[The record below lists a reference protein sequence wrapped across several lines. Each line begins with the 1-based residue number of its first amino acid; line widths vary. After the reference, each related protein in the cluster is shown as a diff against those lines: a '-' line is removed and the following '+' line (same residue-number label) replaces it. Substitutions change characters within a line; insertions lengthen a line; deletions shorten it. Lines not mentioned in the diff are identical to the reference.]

1 MAAQS
6 INFVSANDY
15 LKVERSATEKHELHN
30 GQVVAMSGASLPHN
44 HMVSNLFSLIGPFL
58 KSKGC
63 KVFTSDLRVHI
74 PSADSFT
81 YPDLSIV
88 CGKPEMLDDAFDTLT
103 NPSVLI
109 EVMSR
114 STEKYDRGTKF
125 FYYMQIPSLR
135 EYILLDSNSVFIQLA
150 TRQADNSWKFE
161 ELNDLSSSFTIKT
174 IEKTIALAEVYDNV
188 AFR

>member
-1 MAAQS
+1 MVAPV
-6 INFVSANDY
+6 INYVSAEDY
-15 LKVERSATEKHELHN
+15 LKVERAATEKHELHE
-30 GQVVAMSGASLPHN
+30 GQIVTMSGASLPHN
-44 HMVSNLFSLIGPFL
+44 YIVRNLFSLVGPFL
-58 KSKGC
+58 KGKKC
-63 KVFTSDLRVHI
+63 TVFTSDLRVHI
-74 PSADSFT
+74 LSTDSFT

-125 FYYMQIPSLR
+125 FYYMQIPSLK
-135 EYILLDSNSVFIQLA
+135 EYILIDSKSVFVQLA

-161 ELNDLSSSFTIKT
+161 EFKDISASFKIKT
-174 IEKTIALAEVYDNV
+174 IEKSVALTEVYEDV
-188 AFR
+188 QFQ